1 MLKEAKL
8 SIAFLKF
15 IQNWQRKNILSHTVP
30 NSTDP
35 ICVRSVNIPSNS
47 EYVDSLYYDDFQ
59 KVKSDIYIDLSYKDF
74 YHLGTMNYVYDG
86 NRLNYIEVIYTDG
99 WGERMDFEYNENNLI
114 IKETYSYDYGD
125 GEYMPE
131 ENGELEVAYV
141 YEYSYDPISD
151 AVEGNTLSF
160 NIYPNPVN
168 DIINIEGENIDFVE
182 LYDIFG
188 RKLYST
194 NSADNVKIDMSDFA
208 NGIYIANIFSDGKK

>member
-1 MLKEAKL
+1 M
-8 SIAFLKF
+8 
-15 IQNWQRKNILSHTVP
+15 
-30 NSTDP
+30 
-35 ICVRSVNIPSNS
+35 
-47 EYVDSLYYDDFQ
+47 
-59 KVKSDIYIDLSYKDF
+59 SYKDF

-86 NRLNYIEVIYTDG
+86 NRLNYIEVVYTDG
-99 WGERMDFEYNENNLI
+99 WEERMDFEYNEKNLI

-131 ENGELEVAYV
+131 ENGELEVAYA

-151 AVEGNTLSF
+151 AVEENTLSF

-194 NSADNVKIDMSDFA
+194 NSADNVKIDMSDFG
-208 NGIYIANIFSDGKK
+208 NGIYIANIFSDGKKTV